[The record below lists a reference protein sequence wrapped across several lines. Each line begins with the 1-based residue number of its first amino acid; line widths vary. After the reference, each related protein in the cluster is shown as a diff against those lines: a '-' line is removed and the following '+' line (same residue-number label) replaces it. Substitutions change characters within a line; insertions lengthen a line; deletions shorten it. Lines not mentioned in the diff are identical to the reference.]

1 MANKLKKFTQI
12 TLQREAQNLVTAQGC
27 LYAPGLHA
35 TCLGCWQLTSPSCLP
50 PSPLRAPMP
59 TSPGEKHAKPL
70 RWPVD
75 WQTRGQVAGLPLI
88 HTFNISAIHTVKFF
102 SSYNWIWSHYGV
114 QNPHRDQGRTLRCK
128 SAEDLRGCEH
138 QQQTREGKGFGYK
151 GENRVPLGTV
161 LSTHHTG

>member
-102 SSYNWIWSHYGV
+102 HHITEYEVTTGCKILTGTRAEHYGV
-114 QNPHRDQGRTLRCK
+114 NRLRIYAGVNISNKQGR
-128 SAEDLRGCEH
+128 ERG
-138 QQQTREGKGFGYK
+138 
-151 GENRVPLGTV
+151 LGIRARIEC
-161 LSTHHTG
+161 H